1 MITMKRNNYIDI
13 VKGFAMLMVVCG
25 HCIQYGY
32 RIEYLNS
39 RNFCFNPVYMLIY
52 SFHMPL
58 FALISGYLFYYTA
71 EKRTPCQVIR
81 NRITSLVVPLVT
93 FSTIHFIRNGEF
105 LAGGLEKN
113 IVQLLKQYV
122 GTVIGTLWFLW
133 VLIFCS
139 VIIMIQ
145 KYIFRERIWSYF
157 VIIPIFFVIPDSY
170 NMKYLKYMYPF
181 FFAGYLWNKYD
192 GALRLKKFKR
202 SWLLGIS
209 ALAFG
214 ILLLGMNYDT
224 YIYNSGFTILG
235 KVNWKAQVYHDLH
248 RWAIGFAGCIF
259 VCLVIEQMMKC
270 IFVPGMLADKLFTTL
285 GKCSLGLYMFQ
296 GFFIQGIIVVAL
308 RNYGQSFPGYVVIVE
323 TIAVSV
329 ACVVVTKLVKKS
341 KLLNMLLLG
350 GR

>member
-1 MITMKRNNYIDI
+1 M
-13 VKGFAMLMVVCG
+13 
-25 HCIQYGY
+25 
-32 RIEYLNS
+32 
-39 RNFCFNPVYMLIY
+39 
-52 SFHMPL
+52 
-58 FALISGYLFYYTA
+58 
-71 EKRTPCQVIR
+71 
-81 NRITSLVVPLVT
+81 
-93 FSTIHFIRNGEF
+93 
-105 LAGGLEKN
+105 
-113 IVQLLKQYV
+113 
-122 GTVIGTLWFLW
+122 
-133 VLIFCS
+133 
-139 VIIMIQ
+139 
-145 KYIFRERIWSYF
+145 
-157 VIIPIFFVIPDSY
+157 
-170 NMKYLKYMYPF
+170 
-181 FFAGYLWNKYD
+181 
-192 GALRLKKFKR
+192 
-202 SWLLGIS
+202 GIS